1 MNHNVT
7 SNDPAAADP
16 DPLPTSAPIP
26 APCSSMARAA
36 LWLSIVSFILPLG
49 IAAIVLGHVAEHR
62 IESSRGALNG
72 KATARAALWIAYIQI
87 ALISLAAVVVGGLF
101 QETAQGFRRDALV
114 QRFFRAHDSQQP
126 LDADSAR
133 EAELTARTLAY
144 QLIAIEDESSRY
156 SKEGLYIC
164 QLNQV
169 LYTGLQGATDA
180 EKTALAAR
188 VADSPYRFEITSCNP
203 APEGEV
209 TPRYTLTAVPR
220 APRMP
225 EGSAVFCADQ
235 SGVLRSAR
243 GGTSIDCLK
252 SGEPVSGN

>member
-1 MNHNVT
+1 
-7 SNDPAAADP
+7 
-16 DPLPTSAPIP
+16 
-26 APCSSMARAA
+26 MARAA

-49 IAAIVLGHVAEHR
+49 IAAIVMGHAAEHR
-62 IESSRGALNG
+62 IESSHGALNG

-87 ALISLAAVVVGGLF
+87 ALVSLAAVVVWGLF
-101 QETAQGFRRDALV
+101 QETAHGFQRDSLV
-114 QRFFRAHDSQQP
+114 QRVFRTHDGQQP

-144 QLIAIEDESSRY
+144 QLIAIEDESVRY

-164 QLNQV
+164 ELNQV
-169 LYTGLQGATDA
+169 LYTGVQGATDA
-180 EKTALAAR
+180 EKAALAAR
-188 VADSPYRFEITSCNP
+188 VADSPYWFEITNCNP
-203 APEGEV
+203 APDGDAK
-209 TPRYTLTAVPR
+209 PRYTLTAVPR

-225 EGSAVFCADQ
+225 EGSSIFCADQ

-243 GGTSIDCLK
+243 GGTSMDCIK